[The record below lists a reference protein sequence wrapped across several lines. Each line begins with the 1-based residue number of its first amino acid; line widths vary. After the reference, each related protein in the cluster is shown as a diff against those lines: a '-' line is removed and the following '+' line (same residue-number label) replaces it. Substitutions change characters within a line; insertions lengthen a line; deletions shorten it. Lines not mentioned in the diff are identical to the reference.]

1 MDQMMFFINGV
12 NTKVIYNLLIL
23 LVLKF
28 NDFRPDG
35 LGVIVFR
42 SLLSGLAC
50 PLNRSE

>member
-1 MDQMMFFINGV
+1 MFSANVV
-12 NTKVIYNLLIL
+12 NRKVVGNLLIL
-23 LVLKF
+23 LVLKC

>member
-1 MDQMMFFINGV
+1 MMFYV
-12 NTKVIYNLLIL
+12 NLVHTKVVDNLLIF

-28 NDFRPDG
+28 YDFRPDG